1 MISKDSIHGKSKY
14 YIKTSLLLR
23 NTEIPWY
30 NDYEARD
37 SNPPRDYY
45 YSYQPFDIRDDIF
58 APLAYDWS

>member
-1 MISKDSIHGKSKY
+1 MVGLY
-14 YIKTSLLLR
+14 YYTKTTLLLR

-45 YSYQPFDIRDDIF
+45 YHSYQPFDIRDDIF